1 MGFFTLKKMAPCLE
15 SSSGHGILWLVS
27 EIVVLAFGSIP
38 LALPL
43 YYIISWPPIG
53 ANVKSSYADSDDRP
67 MAVCEFGGFVAVES
81 EN

>member
-1 MGFFTLKKMAPCLE
+1 M
-15 SSSGHGILWLVS
+15 
-27 EIVVLAFGSIP
+27 LAFGSIP